1 LYARPRLL
9 VVEDNEDMRQMIAWA
24 MRASGWVV
32 EEVSTAEDAFWQSVA
47 FEPDAIVMDLHLP
60 SMGGLDAI
68 RGLRAVDGAR
78 RVPIVV
84 CTAFTSDAS
93 KAEAHAAGC
102 EGFLAKPF
110 EPDVL
115 RFLLERLVRGPEVA

>member
-1 LYARPRLL
+1 
-9 VVEDNEDMRQMIAWA
+9 MRQMIAWA

-32 EEVSTAEDAFWQSVA
+32 EEVATAEDAFCEAVA

-60 SMGGLDAI
+60 SMSGLDAI
-68 RGLRAVDGAR
+68 RGLRTVDSAR

-84 CTAFTSDAS
+84 CTAFASDKAR
-93 KAEAHAAGC
+93 AEAHAAGC

-115 RFLLERLVRGPEVA
+115 RFLLERLVRGAEGA